1 MTLEQIYTMLSSTGY
16 PVAYHHFEKSTG
28 KAAEEIPAEEQ
39 TPPPPPFIVYLV
51 PNNNDISA
59 DGIVAIKVPH
69 IRVELYT
76 CTKDQEAEG
85 KVEQALK
92 NNHIFYEKTEAAIE
106 SENIYQAAYE
116 FDMEG

>member
-1 MTLEQIYTMLSSTGY
+1 MTLQKIYEMLSSTGY
-16 PVAYHHFEKSTG
+16 PVAFHHFEESTG
-28 KAAEEIPAEEQ
+28 ENLPPEEQ
-39 TPPPPPFIVYLV
+39 GAPEPPFVVYLV

-59 DGIVAIKVPH
+59 DGIVAVKVPH

-76 CTKDQEAEG
+76 TAKDLQAET

-92 NNHIFYEKTEAAIE
+92 DNRIFYEKTEAAIE

-116 FDMEG
+116 FDTEG